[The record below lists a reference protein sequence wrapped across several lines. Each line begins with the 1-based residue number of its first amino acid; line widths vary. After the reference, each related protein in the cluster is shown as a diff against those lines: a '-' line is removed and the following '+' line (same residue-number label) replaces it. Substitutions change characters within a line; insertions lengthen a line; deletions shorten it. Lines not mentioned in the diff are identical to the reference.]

1 MLKCRVLLVENEDP
15 KVLKCGHPGSALRSV
30 TLPVSSLYIHKR
42 SSPWC
47 FAGCRGNREG
57 IMEENHGSQE

>member
-30 TLPVSSLYIHKR
+30 TLPVCSLYIHKR
-42 SSPWC
+42 SSP
-47 FAGCRGNREG
+47 GCSGNREG